1 MAANNNET
9 TNVRIMESRLTRWGI
24 ADNRASLLVRELVKL
39 YQDAPVGEDLSSA
52 QILKM
57 VEAAKEIERCT
68 RKGFDM
74 AYTAALK

>member
-1 MAANNNET
+1 MATNNNET

-24 ADNRASLLVRELVKL
+24 ADNRANLLVRELVKL
-39 YQDAPVGEDLSSA
+39 YQDAPVGEDLTSA

-57 VEAAKEIERCT
+57 VETAKELELCT
-68 RKGFDM
+68 RKGFDI